1 MLRPLR
7 SVSTVKSLKN
17 MLNAL
22 FSSFSMLKDNIIVM
36 LFYYIVFSIAGQ
48 QIFSGNLKQNCFNMQ
63 QVLFIY
69 VGNFPDDLHELPGCP
84 LLSRHGLQNIALHSL
99 CQVHLQ
105 PWVQSA
111 QFWHFPLFF
120 TTGSVFLIQGVL
132 VMHVGRMD
140 WNYDWFANYL

>member
-48 QIFSGNLKQNCFNMQ
+48 QIFSGNLKQNCFNLSLVKVNYYQ
-63 QVLFIY
+63 GIFSTANSNYQDALCYTDTDCKVSPYTVCAKSNYNPEYNLLNFDTFLFSLLQVK
-69 VGNFPDDLHELPGCP
+69 
-84 LLSRHGLQNIALHSL
+84 HSINN
-99 CQVHLQ
+99 
-105 PWVQSA
+105 
-111 QFWHFPLFF
+111 
-120 TTGSVFLIQGVL
+120 LIQV
-132 VMHVGRMD
+132 
-140 WNYDWFANYL
+140 Y